1 MKGENMGRTL
11 TLAITAIED
20 LLLYGN
26 LTESESGPVEGV
38 YLSVPEYQR
47 PYKWT
52 EKNVIQLL
60 DDIVDAKEA
69 NRERYRVGTLILH
82 RQFKEEAVT
91 YDIVDGQQRVV
102 TFALLLH
109 AFAEALDELEKSP
122 VFLHEN
128 LADNPDNRRNV
139 PANYR
144 ALKRRVE
151 AITDERDKATLL
163 EYVKQ
168 NCEFIVVITDDLSEA
183 FQFFDSQNARGKKLY
198 PHDLLKAYH
207 LREMRELDAGEV
219 EAVVRDWE
227 DLDQGRLSALFSD
240 YLYCVK
246 RWVRGNPAYGFDEHD
261 IQMFK
266 GVTQL
271 NNYPYAQF
279 FKGAYSFAHAL
290 NSSQVPFVTG
300 MQGLRP
306 FQLDAPIIA
315 GRPFFEYARH
325 YFDILDDIQDNDKY
339 EGYFV
344 NDNPIVKTLDLRYRN
359 GVGNRVARRLFD
371 TALLLYVDRFC
382 PGHPSKQDI
391 EMFEEFVKLAFV
403 WAYSL
408 RAQYVNLGWWQAQ
421 NYVMG
426 DAAGAKSPKKN
437 SFNMYKAVVES
448 DSPRV
453 LLGALSERMQ
463 VLSPNDIL
471 EGSKG
476 KHSRAQ
482 NGWNIDRQEGDVYL
496 DYLHFFKEYRFLE
509 VPDEH

>member
-1 MKGENMGRTL
+1 MEGSIMEKTL
-11 TLAITAIED
+11 TLAIATIED
-20 LLLYGN
+20 LLLKDK
-26 LTESESGPVEGV
+26 LTESESGSIEGMR
-38 YLSVPEYQR
+38 LSIPEYQR

-52 EKNVIQLL
+52 EKNTLQLL
-60 DDIVDAKEA
+60 DDIVDAKDA
-69 NRERYRVGTLILH
+69 NRERYRVGTLILN
-82 RQFKEEAVT
+82 RISEAGSSIF
-91 YDIVDGQQRVV
+91 DIVDGQQRVI
-102 TFALLLH
+102 TFALLLDS
-109 AFAEALDELEKSP
+109 FGEE
-122 VFLHEN
+122 VGFLKQP

-144 ALKRRVE
+144 ALKRRIE
-151 AITDERDKATLL
+151 AITDEHETVALL

-219 EAVVRDWE
+219 EGVVRDWE

-246 RWVRGNPAYGFDEHD
+246 RWVRGNPAYDFTERD

-266 GVTQL
+266 GVTQM
-271 NNYPYAQF
+271 NTFPYAQF
-279 FKGAYSFAHAL
+279 FKGAYSFAHTV
-290 NSSQVPFVTG
+290 NGSPVPFVTG
-300 MQGLRP
+300 MQNLRP

-382 PGHPSKQDI
+382 PGHPTKQDL
-391 EMFEEFVKLAFV
+391 ELFEEFVKLAFI

-426 DAAGAKSPKKN
+426 DAAGGKSFKKN

-448 DSPRV
+448 DSPRA
-453 LLGALSERMQ
+453 LLGSLSERMQ
-463 VLSPNDIL
+463 VLLPDDIL

-476 KHSRAQ
+476 KNSRVSKGWKIHKQ
-482 NGWNIDRQEGDVYL
+482 NDDGVYL